1 MADTELVIKI
11 SEELLRY
18 FDSFYLMNV
27 NENKNV
33 DRLVKIL
40 KNGTPL
46 PKGHEKLI
54 AEPTEEDIAKT
65 VGGQNDFTECI
76 KDAVKAVFYN
86 ADAIIE
92 ADKEEE

>member
-1 MADTELVIKI
+1 MADRELVIKI
-11 SEELLRY
+11 PEELLRY
-18 FDSFYLMNV
+18 FDSLYLMNV

-76 KDAVKAVFYN
+76 KDAVKAVFDN

>member
-1 MADTELVIKI
+1 MADRELVIKI
-11 SEELLRY
+11 PEELLRY
-18 FDSFYLMNV
+18 FDSLYLMNV

-76 KDAVKAVFYN
+76 KDAVKAVFDN

-92 ADKEEE
+92 ADKENE

>member
-1 MADTELVIKI
+1 MADRELVIKI
-11 SEELLRY
+11 PEELLRY

-76 KDAVKAVFYN
+76 KDAVKAVFDN

-92 ADKEEE
+92 ADKENE